1 MASSRAL
8 ELIAQAVIACIL
20 LTVPLWAGDY
30 SATQVGL
37 LLLYGMGA
45 QSVAL
50 CWGRAGFLPL
60 GQALFF
66 GVAAY
71 LSAYTLKWMTP
82 SYGLLAVVGVILAA
96 LLSGVF
102 AYLIGLLVF
111 ARRIDSGP
119 FFSLITLALSML
131 GFLLANQCSSITG
144 GFNGLADVP
153 DIPLTEKYG
162 NLYYVITICAI
173 LVTAFLT
180 WLVKRPVGV
189 LWSAV
194 AENENRLQF
203 FGFATHR
210 LKAAAFGIG
219 AGIAGLGGAL
229 YAPHEGIVTPQ
240 SLGPDLSAQ
249 FVIWAAVGGRRSPL
263 GAQLGALVI
272 GLLAAQWRDQFSFWE
287 VFIAAVFIVVVRFFP
302 EGLAGI
308 GHLISRGI
316 ASSKVLQLTVSDWVA
331 APELKHRL
339 YADTSR
345 PVLQFDEVEVSQS
358 GVGILNG
365 LSLAVA
371 GAGISCVIG
380 PNGAGKTS
388 SFNAMTGRLP
398 VKSGQIIVY
407 GEAVVGLQA
416 WEVSRLGV
424 GRKFQI
430 PSVFDRLSVEDN
442 MRVAIWANR
451 IRTVDMLKSD
461 PLHWNS
467 PARARAQNRFLFI
480 EEQLKN
486 NAGAL
491 SQGMRQMLEFAMVAT
506 MEPKLFLLDEP
517 CAGLSA
523 HETHQ
528 MMTAIKATV
537 EEGRASALVIEHDM
551 SALERIAD
559 NVIVLHQG
567 KRLAVGSL
575 DEIKASSEVRA
586 VYAGGRK

>member
-1 MASSRAL
+1 MASSRGL
-8 ELIAQAVIACIL
+8 ELVTQATVACVL
-20 LTVPLWAGDY
+20 LSVPLWAGDY
-30 SATQVGL
+30 NANQVGL

-71 LSAYTLKWMTP
+71 LSAYALKWMAP
-82 SYGLLAVVGVILAA
+82 SFGAMAIVGVVFAAA
-96 LLSGVF
+96 LAGVL
-102 AYLIGLLVF
+102 AYVLGLVVF

-119 FFSLITLALSML
+119 FFALITLALNML
-131 GFLLANQCSSITG
+131 GFLLANQWSSVTG
-144 GFNGLADVP
+144 GFNGLTDVP
-153 DIPLTEKYG
+153 DLPLTDRYSS
-162 NLYYVITICAI
+162 LYYVIAVCAI
-173 LVTAFLT
+173 AVTAFLT

-210 LKAAAFGIG
+210 LKAVAFGIS
-219 AGIAGLGGAL
+219 AGVAGLGGAL

-240 SLGPDLSAQ
+240 ALGADLSAQ

-263 GAQLGALVI
+263 GAQLGALII
-272 GLLAAQWRDQFSFWE
+272 GLLAAQLRDQFTFWP
-287 VFIAAVFIVVVRFFP
+287 VFVAAVFIVVVRFFP
-302 EGLAGI
+302 EGLAGV
-308 GHLISRGI
+308 GHLITTRIGLTGVNAAGRGR
-316 ASSKVLQLTVSDWVA
+316 VD
-331 APELKHRL
+331 APALREQPQPEHTAEFLK
-339 YADTSR
+339 
-345 PVLQFDEVEVSQS
+345 FEEVEVSQN

-371 GAGISCVIG
+371 GRGISCVIG

-398 VKSGQIIVY
+398 VKSGKLLVY
-407 GEAVVGLQA
+407 GHDVAGRQA
-416 WEVSRLGV
+416 WQVSRLGV

-430 PSVFDRLSVEDN
+430 PSVFDRLSVADN
-442 MRVAIWANR
+442 MRIAIWANR
-451 IRTVDMLKSD
+451 IRAKDMLTAA
-461 PLHWNS
+461 PLHWTT
-467 PARARAQNRFLFI
+467 PAATRVQMRFSFI
-480 EEQLKN
+480 EEKLQSE
-486 NAGAL
+486 AGAL
-491 SQGMRQMLEFAMVAT
+491 SQGMRQMLEFAMVAM

-528 MMTAIKATV
+528 MMTAIKSTV
-537 EEGRASALVIEHDM
+537 EEAQASALVIEHDM

-567 KRLAVGSL
+567 KRLAVGTL
-575 DEIKASSEVRA
+575 EDIKSSSEVKA
-586 VYAGGRK
+586 VYSGGRK

>member
-1 MASSRAL
+1 MASSRGL
-8 ELIAQAVIACIL
+8 ELITQVAVAGVL
-20 LTVPLWAGDY
+20 LTVPFWAGDY
-30 SATQVGL
+30 NANQVGL

-71 LSAYTLKWMTP
+71 LSAYVLKWMVP
-82 SYGLLAVVGVILAA
+82 NLGAMAIVGVLLAAILSGLLAYVLGLV
-96 LLSGVF
+96 VF
-102 AYLIGLLVF
+102 AK
-111 ARRIDSGP
+111 RIDSGP

-131 GFLLANQCSSITG
+131 GFLLGNQWSSVTG
-144 GFNGLADVP
+144 GFNGMT
-153 DIPLTEKYG
+153 DIPDLPLTDRYSS
-162 NLYYVITICAI
+162 LYYVIAVCAI
-173 LVTAFLT
+173 AMTAFLT

-210 LKAAAFGIG
+210 LKAVAFGIS
-219 AGIAGLGGAL
+219 ASIAGLGGAL

-240 SLGPDLSAQ
+240 ALGADLSAQ

-263 GAQLGALVI
+263 GAQLGALII
-272 GLLAAQWRDQFSFWE
+272 GLLAAQLRDVFTFWP
-287 VFIAAVFIVVVRFFP
+287 VVVAAVFIGVVRFFP
-302 EGLAGI
+302 EGLAGM
-308 GHLISRGI
+308 GHLITKRIGPDKPNAAVHARVVAPAFHEQPPPESAGDF
-316 ASSKVLQLTVSDWVA
+316 LTF
-331 APELKHRL
+331 E
-339 YADTSR
+339 
-345 PVLQFDEVEVSQS
+345 EVEVSQS

-365 LSLAVA
+365 LNLAVT
-371 GAGISCVIG
+371 GRGISCVIG

-398 VKSGQIIVY
+398 VKSGKVLLY
-407 GEAVVGLQA
+407 GHDVVGRQA
-416 WEVSRLGV
+416 WQVSRLGV

-430 PSVFDRLSVEDN
+430 PSVFDQLSVADN
-442 MRVAIWANR
+442 MRIAVWANR
-451 IRTVDMLKSD
+451 IRAKDMLKAA
-461 PLHWNS
+461 PLRWVT
-467 PARARAQNRFLFI
+467 PAATRVQTRFPFI
-480 EEQLKN
+480 EEKLSSE
-486 NAGAL
+486 AGAL

-523 HETHQ
+523 HETHE

-537 EEGRASALVIEHDM
+537 EEAQATALVIEHDM

-567 KRLAVGSL
+567 KRLAVGTL
-575 DEIKASSEVRA
+575 EDIKASSEVKA
-586 VYAGGRK
+586 VYSGGRK

>member
-1 MASSRAL
+1 MASSRGL
-8 ELIAQAVIACIL
+8 EWLAQAAIACVL
-20 LTVPLWAGDY
+20 LSLPAWAGDY

-66 GVAAY
+66 GLAAY
-71 LSAYTLKWMTP
+71 LSAYGLKWFADASAVTAIICVVVAAFLA
-82 SYGLLAVVGVILAA
+82 GLLAYVIA
-96 LLSGVF
+96 LM
-102 AYLIGLLVF
+102 VF

-119 FFSLITLALSML
+119 FFSLITLALTML
-131 GFLLANQCSSITG
+131 GFLLGNQWSSVTG
-144 GFNGLADVP
+144 GFNGLTEVP
-153 DIPLTEKYG
+153 DLPFTDRYG
-162 NLYYVITICAI
+162 NLYYVIAVCAI
-173 LVTAFLT
+173 FITAFLT
-180 WLVKRPVGV
+180 WIVKRPIGV
-189 LWSAV
+189 LWNAV

-210 LKAAAFGIG
+210 LKAVAFGIA

-240 SLGPDLSAQ
+240 ALGTELSAQ

-263 GAQLGALVI
+263 GAQLGALII
-272 GLLAAQWRDQFSFWE
+272 GLLAAQWRDQFSFWQ
-287 VFIAAVFIVVVRFFP
+287 VLIAAIFILVVRFFP
-302 EGLAGI
+302 EGLAGVGRI
-308 GHLISRGI
+308 GSRLILGAKT
-316 ASSKVLQLTVSDWVA
+316 ASKAASTPIA
-331 APELKHRL
+331 APTLNR
-339 YADTSR
+339 DTR
-345 PVLQFDEVEVSQS
+345 PQAAMPLLEFHNVEVSQS

-365 LSLAVA
+365 LSLTVQ
-371 GAGISCVIG
+371 GKGISCVIG

-398 VKSGQIIVY
+398 VKTGKVVVY
-407 GEAVVGLQA
+407 GQDVVGRQA
-416 WEVSRLGV
+416 WQVSRLGV

-442 MRVAIWANR
+442 MRIAIWANR
-451 IRTVDMLKSD
+451 IRPIDLLKSS
-461 PLHWNS
+461 PLHWTS
-467 PARARAQNRFLFI
+467 PAKARVQGRFAFI
-480 EEQLKN
+480 EERQTSD
-486 NAGAL
+486 AGSL
-491 SQGMRQMLEFAMVAT
+491 SQGLRQMLEFAMVAT
-506 MEPKLFLLDEP
+506 MEPKLYLLDEP

-523 HETHQ
+523 HETHE
-528 MMTAIKATV
+528 MMTAIKSTV
-537 EEGRASALVIEHDM
+537 EESEASALVIEHDM

-567 KRLAVGSL
+567 KKLATGSL
-575 DEIKASSEVRA
+575 EDIRASSEVKA

>member
-1 MASSRAL
+1 MALSRGL
-8 ELIAQAVIACIL
+8 ELAAQAVFACIL
-20 LTVPLWAGDY
+20 LTVPRWAGDY

-66 GVAAY
+66 GIAAY
-71 LSAYTLKWMTP
+71 LSAYALKWMAP
-82 SYGLLAVVGVILAA
+82 SYGSLAVVGVILAA
-96 LLSGVF
+96 VLSGVL
-102 AYLIGLLVF
+102 AYLVGLVVF

-131 GFLLANQCSSITG
+131 GFLLANQWSSITG

-153 DIPLTEKYG
+153 DIPLTERYG
-162 NLYYVITICAI
+162 NLYYVIAVCAI
-173 LVTAFLT
+173 VVTALLT
-180 WLVKRPVGV
+180 WLVRRPVGV

-210 LKAAAFGIG
+210 LKATAFGIG
-219 AGIAGLGGAL
+219 SGIAGLGGAL

-287 VFIAAVFIVVVRFFP
+287 VLIAAVFIVVVRFFP
-302 EGLAGI
+302 EGLAGL
-308 GHLISRGI
+308 GRAISRRIVNSRDLRPTG
-316 ASSKVLQLTVSDWVA
+316 SSWIA
-331 APELKHRL
+331 APVLNHRTKTET
-339 YADTSR
+339 AR
-345 PVLQFDEVEVSQS
+345 PFLQFDKVEVSQS

-365 LSLAVA
+365 LSLDVA
-371 GAGISCVIG
+371 GPGISCVIG

-398 VKSGQIIVY
+398 VKSGKVIVY
-407 GEAVVGLQA
+407 GEAVAGRQA

-451 IRTVDMLKSD
+451 IRTADMLKSA
-461 PLHWNS
+461 PMRWTS
-467 PARARAQNRFLFI
+467 PVRDRAQSRFPFI
-480 EEQLKN
+480 EEELSS

-523 HETHQ
+523 HETHH
-528 MMTAIKATV
+528 MMTAIKSTV
-537 EEGRASALVIEHDM
+537 EEGQASALVIEHDM

-575 DEIKASSEVRA
+575 EDIKASSEVRA